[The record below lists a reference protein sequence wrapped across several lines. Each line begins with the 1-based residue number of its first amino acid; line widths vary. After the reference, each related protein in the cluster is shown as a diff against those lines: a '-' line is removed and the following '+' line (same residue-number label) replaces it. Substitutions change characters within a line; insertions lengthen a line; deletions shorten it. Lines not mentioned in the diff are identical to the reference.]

1 MTEAE
6 PSALTER
13 RRVFFGLV
21 KGNALYVF
29 GLAVVVI
36 YLGFSVVVSLFPSVL
51 FYNPTHVNLGAAL
64 QPPSLT
70 YPFGTDDVGRSVLS
84 EVLFGAPIDAWVS
97 LAIILFSFVLG
108 VVSGSLAAYVGGVL
122 DEVIMR
128 VTDIFLAFPG
138 LVLAVAIAAALG
150 PGLINAMTAVAVVW
164 WPIYTRIARG
174 EALSAKQHQFV
185 LAAKASGVGN
195 ARIVLRHII
204 PNVITPIIAYATADI
219 GNVVILFSV
228 LGYLGLGAQ
237 PPRIDLGRLVYNGQN
252 FIEFAPWY
260 SILPGVVVFVIV
272 IAFAFVGDLIT
283 EFLNPRT
290 LR

>member
-6 PSALTER
+6 PSVLSER
-13 RRVFFGLV
+13 RRVFLGLIR
-21 KGNALYVF
+21 GNALYMF
-29 GLAVVVI
+29 GIGVVVI
-36 YLGFSVVVSLFPSVL
+36 YLGFSFVVSLFPSIL
-51 FYNPTHVNLGAAL
+51 RYDPSHVNLAVAL
-64 QPPSLT
+64 QPPSYT
-70 YPFGTDDVGRSVLS
+70 YPFGTDDVGRSVFS
-84 EVLFGAPIDAWVS
+84 EVLYGAPIDAWVS

-108 VVSGSLAAYVGGVL
+108 VVSGSLAAYVGGFV
-122 DEVIMR
+122 DEAIMR

-195 ARIVLRHII
+195 TRIVVRHII
-204 PNVITPIIAYATADI
+204 PNVITPIVAYATADI

-237 PPRIDLGRLVYNGQN
+237 PPRIDLGRLVFNGQN
-252 FIEFAPWY
+252 FIGFAPWY
-260 SILPGVVVFVIV
+260 PILPGVVVFIIV